1 MSIQVGPKIVYES
14 DPNPKNSSKGTRK
27 GKKKPQKK
35 PDKKQKDRAVHPKP
49 KLIVYTSR
57 SQQFFEPDPNLKTAP
72 NGPTRAKKAPYGV
85 E

>member
-27 GKKKPQKK
+27 GKKNPKK

-49 KLIVYTSR
+49 KLIVYISR
-57 SQQFFEPDPNLKTAP
+57 SQTFFEPDPNPKTAP
-72 NGPTRAKKAPYGV
+72 KGSKRAKKAPYGV

>member
-1 MSIQVGPKIVYES
+1 MSLNQTPKIAPKGPK
-14 DPNPKNSSKGTRK
+14 RA
-27 GKKKPQKK
+27 KKASQKM

-49 KLIVYTSR
+49 KLIVYISK
-57 SQQFFEPDPNLKTAP
+57 SQTFFEPDPNPKTAP

>member
-1 MSIQVGPKIVYES
+1 MSLTQTPKIAPKGPK
-14 DPNPKNSSKGTRK
+14 RA
-27 GKKKPQKK
+27 KKAPQKK

-57 SQQFFEPDPNLKTAP
+57 SQKIFEPDPNPKTAP
-72 NGPTRAKKAPYGV
+72 NGPTGAKKAPYGV

>member
-1 MSIQVGPKIVYES
+1 MSLTQTPKIAPKGPK
-14 DPNPKNSSKGTRK
+14 RA
-27 GKKKPQKK
+27 KKAPQKK

-57 SQQFFEPDPNLKTAP
+57 SQQFFEPDPNPKTAP

>member
-1 MSIQVGPKIVYES
+1 MSLTQTQKIAPKGPKRV
-14 DPNPKNSSKGTRK
+14 
-27 GKKKPQKK
+27 KKAPQKK

-57 SQQFFEPDPNLKTAP
+57 SQQFLEPDPNPKTAP